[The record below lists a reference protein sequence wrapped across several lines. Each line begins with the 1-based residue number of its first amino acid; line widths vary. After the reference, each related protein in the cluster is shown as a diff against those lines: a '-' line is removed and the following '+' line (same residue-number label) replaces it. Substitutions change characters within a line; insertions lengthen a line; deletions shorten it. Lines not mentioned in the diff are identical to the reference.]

1 MKPNYKILIIDD
13 NTIDQIV
20 TKQLLKKTLG
30 ITEIS
35 TANNGKQGIQW
46 LRNNKRSFEESLII
60 LLDAKMP
67 EMDGFEF
74 LSEYEILPEELKK
87 ETQIFMLS
95 STLDPNDITRA
106 KSNKYVKRLL
116 SKPLP
121 IKEFSEII
129 YPDSSSKTA

>member
-74 LSEYEILPEELKK
+74 LSEFEILPEELKK

>member
-20 TKQLLKKTLG
+20 TKQLLKKALG

-35 TANNGKQGIQW
+35 TVNNGKQGIQW
-46 LRNNKRSFEESLII
+46 LNNHKRNFEESLII
-60 LLDAKMP
+60 LLDIKMP

-74 LSEYEILPEELKK
+74 LSEFEMLPEELKK

-95 STLDPNDITRA
+95 STLDPYDITRA
-106 KSNKYVKRLL
+106 KSNKYVKSIL
-116 SKPLP
+116 SKPFP
-121 IKEFSEII
+121 VKEFSEII
-129 YPDSSSKTA
+129 YPDSSSKIA

>member
-1 MKPNYKILIIDD
+1 MMPKYKILIIDD
-13 NTIDQIV
+13 NIIDQIV

-35 TANNGKQGIQW
+35 TANNGKEGILW
-46 LRNNKRSFEESLII
+46 LDNHAKELDDTLII
-60 LLDAKMP
+60 LLDIKMP

-74 LSEYEILPEELKK
+74 LSEYEKLPEELKK

-95 STLDPNDITRA
+95 STLDPNDIKQA
-106 KSNKYVKRLL
+106 KNNKYVKNLL

-121 IKEFSEII
+121 IKEFGEMI
-129 YPDSSSKTA
+129 YPDFSPK